1 MSCDLLGQAGQMVQA
16 ESLVFCPKHVFFFFP
31 LLLPDATTDHASY
44 FLFPVKPKAN
54 ALRQVLEP
62 EDDPGDCEREQECW
76 PSQVEPHLLR
86 VLYSDPALAADTNQA
101 GSGCLHG
108 EGCHAY
114 LQPEMRTESLQSVQ
128 PFRDTW
134 LLRTQ
139 RNAVLT
145 RGGKVSKQ
153 TGSDD
158 FAMDLGEKLL
168 WSLAFLVKATA
179 VGISQTSIETVVA
192 DFRVVVI

>member
-1 MSCDLLGQAGQMVQA
+1 MVIWPAGCALQASLYCRDRGEKREGA
-16 ESLVFCPKHVFFFFP
+16 ESYVMWPLGPSGADGAGREPSILPKTCFFF

-62 EDDPGDCEREQECW
+62 KDDPGDCEREQECW
-76 PSQVEPHLLR
+76 LSQAEPHLLR

-145 RGGKVSKQ
+145 RGGKVSTQ

-168 WSLAFLVKATA
+168 
-179 VGISQTSIETVVA
+179 
-192 DFRVVVI
+192 